1 MSPEKYSASMGV
13 GFLGASVACSCQ
25 RMMAKRERGKLVKI
39 LQTYVRIYVTE
50 LDPAIAFYESLT
62 GQQTDLR
69 FPYPEMGLELA
80 SVGPFLILAGFGEA
94 LAPFRET
101 LATFQVDSVE
111 DFRGYLTKN
120 GARIIRDIKRV
131 PTGSNMTVQH
141 PDGTRFEYVQHHI

>member
-1 MSPEKYSASMGV
+1 MKV
-13 GFLGASVACSCQ
+13 
-25 RMMAKRERGKLVKI
+25 

-50 LDPAIAFYESLT
+50 MDAALAFYESLT

-69 FPYPEMGLELA
+69 FPYPEMELELA
-80 SVGPFLILAGFGEA
+80 SVGPFLILAGSGEA
-94 LAPFRET
+94 LAFRET
-101 LATFQVDSVE
+101 LATFRVDSVE

-141 PDGTRFEYVQHHI
+141 PDGTRFEYVQHADEPSPG